1 MKLRPGHSTI
11 ALALALMA
19 FSATAAAQRTLPAA
33 CATVTWPA
41 SGDVYEQSV
50 LFAPSRSL
58 IADSLL
64 KVIPPNSWSVAGTG
78 QDVTQAIERLWRV
91 DSASVEQ
98 ALSEIISDDREFTAF
113 TAGIAA
119 EAYGQLSGRA
129 DPLLSVFTGW
139 GEAPSRL
146 GMVLAALRPPLDTLA
161 QAQVVGYACNAGW
174 ILQKSGS
181 DPFLLSREAAGHGV
195 FFLADAEGVLN
206 DAERLVTGPLRNDV
220 LAIVRLVRKGKKD

>member
-1 MKLRPGHSTI
+1 MI
-11 ALALALMA
+11 ARRWSCGLALVLA
-19 FSATAAAQRTLPAA
+19 FGTPPGVLAAQRPLPAWCTA
-33 CATVTWPA
+33 VTWPA
-41 SGDVYEQSV
+41 SGDVYHPSV

-64 KVIPPNSWSVAGTG
+64 RVLPPNSWSVAGSG
-78 QDVTQAIERLWRV
+78 LNVLEAVERLWRV
-91 DSASVEQ
+91 DSASVER

-146 GMVLAALRPPLDTLA
+146 GLVLTALRPPLDTLA
-161 QAQVVGYACNAGW
+161 QAQVAGYACNAGW
-174 ILQKSGS
+174 ILQRSAT
-181 DPFLLSREAAGHGV
+181 DPFLRSREAAGHSV
-195 FFLADAEGVLN
+195 FFLADAEGILN
-206 DAERLVTGPLRNDV
+206 DAERLVTGPLRKDV
-220 LAIVRLVRKGKKD
+220 QALVKMSRKEKKD